1 MTQPGETAGYSLS
14 EHLNAI
20 QRHVRGHIVDF
31 VVANR
36 KAVSPDVARRYKK
49 EGAERVIVDLPLL
62 KKQRV
67 RVILDSLLEEHGVIR
82 HDSKR
87 LARLLVEEFLALR

>member
-1 MTQPGETAGYSLS
+1 MTQPGETTGYSLS
-14 EHLNAI
+14 AHLNAI
-20 QRHVRGHIVDF
+20 QRHLPGRIVDY

-36 KAVSPDVARRYKK
+36 KSVSPEVARRYEK
-49 EGAERVIVDLPLL
+49 EGAERVIVDMPLL
-62 KKQRV
+62 RKQRV

-87 LARLLVEEFLALR
+87 LARLLLEEFLLPH

>member
-1 MTQPGETAGYSLS
+1 MTQPGETTGYALS

-20 QRHVRGHIVDF
+20 HRHVRRHIVNF
-31 VVANR
+31 VIANR
-36 KAVSPDVARRYKK
+36 KNISPEVARRYRK
-49 EGAERVIVDLPLL
+49 EGAERVALDLPYL
-62 KKQRV
+62 KKHRV

-87 LARLLVEEFLALR
+87 LARLLLEEFLTLR

>member
-1 MTQPGETAGYSLS
+1 LS
-14 EHLNAI
+14 AHLNAI
-20 QRHVRGHIVDF
+20 QRHLPGRIVDY

-36 KAVSPDVARRYKK
+36 KSVSPEVARRYEK
-49 EGAERVIVDLPLL
+49 EGAERVIVDMPLL
-62 KKQRV
+62 RKQRV

-87 LARLLVEEFLALR
+87 LARLLLEEFLLPH